1 MEPAEGRAAA
11 VVERALALRRLSG
24 LEALEP
30 ELLTTLAS
38 RAQLRRHRAGEAL
51 AAGHD
56 PRPALHLVLE
66 GRVCAAGAAEESSVG
81 AGGLVGDRP
90 ALAGALRAS
99 EDSLTLALPVEDL
112 AELCEEHF
120 GLLVV
125 VMRAV
130 ARAALAK
137 HRASLEPADRE
148 AEPAAPSDELDLG
161 GRVSFL
167 AGSPTFAG
175 VRVHTL
181 GQLAQDARPF
191 LLRSAERLW
200 SVGDTPQAIVVV
212 MRGSLRCRSDAGEF
226 TIGPR
231 ALAGL
236 AEAVAASPR
245 WYDAEADGEVRG
257 LRLEVSAVFDAME
270 DDPDLAVDVLA
281 ALARSSALALG
292 L

>member
-1 MEPAEGRAAA
+1 METAEEEAAA

-24 LEALEP
+24 LEALDP

-38 RAQLRRHRAGEAL
+38 RAELRRHRAGEAL

-56 PRPALHLVLE
+56 ARPALHLVLE
-66 GRVCAAGAAEESSVG
+66 GSVRALGAAGESRVG

-90 ALAGALRAS
+90 APGGDVRAS

-112 AELCEEHF
+112 TELCEEHF
-120 GLLVV
+120 GLLLV

-137 HRASLEPADRE
+137 RRAGPEPADRQ
-148 AEPAAPSDELDLG
+148 ADPAAPTDELDLG
-161 GRVSFL
+161 GRVAFL
-167 AGSPTFAG
+167 SDCPTFAG

-181 GQLAQDARPF
+181 GQLAQDARPL
-191 LLRSAERLW
+191 LLRSGERLW
-200 SVGDTPQAIVVV
+200 SAGDTPGPIVVV
-212 MRGSLRCRSDAGEF
+212 TRGALRCRSEAGEF
-226 TIGPR
+226 GIGPR

-236 AEAVAASPR
+236 VEAVAAAPHG
-245 WYDAEADGEVRG
+245 YDAEADGEVRG
-257 LRLEVSAVFDAME
+257 LRLEVAALFDAME
-270 DDPDLAVDVLA
+270 DDPELAVDVLA

>member
-1 MEPAEGRAAA
+1 MDTAEDEAAA

-24 LEALEP
+24 LEALDP

-38 RAQLRRHRAGEAL
+38 RAELRRHRAGDAL

-66 GRVCAAGAAEESSVG
+66 GRVRTLGAAGESSVG

-90 ALAGALRAS
+90 SPDGDVRAS
-99 EDSLTLALPVEDL
+99 EDSITLALPVEDL
-112 AELCEEHF
+112 TELCEEHF
-120 GLLVV
+120 GLLLV

-137 HRASLEPADRE
+137 RRAGP
-148 AEPAAPSDELDLG
+148 EPAAQADPAAPADELDLG
-161 GRVSFL
+161 GRVAFL
-167 AGSPTFAG
+167 SDCPTFAG

-181 GQLAQDARPF
+181 GQLAQDAKPLR
-191 LLRSAERLW
+191 LRSGERLW
-200 SVGDTPQAIVVV
+200 SAGDTPGAIVVV
-212 MRGSLRCRSDAGEF
+212 TRGALRCRSEAGDFE
-226 TIGPR
+226 IGPR

-236 AEAVAASPR
+236 VEAVAASPHG
-245 WYDAEADGEVRG
+245 YDAEAEGEVRG
-257 LRLEVSAVFDAME
+257 LRLEVSALFDAME
-270 DDPDLAVDVLA
+270 DDPELAVDVLA